1 MVPAQQTATKWD
13 AIIEQIDRTED
24 LPQKVS
30 LLATM
35 VKMIAVNDLQCLE
48 NDVAA
53 LSTKF
58 DRCMKK
64 IYVIGVVIAA
74 LVFTGVDIKSIVDL
88 ILKVA
93 K

>member
-1 MVPAQQTATKWD
+1 MPPAQPTASKWD
-13 AIIEQIDRTED
+13 AIIEQIDKTEEM
-24 LPQKVS
+24 PQKVN

-35 VKMIAVNDLQCLE
+35 MKMVAVNDLQCLE
-48 NDVAA
+48 ERIDE
-53 LSTKF
+53 LSSKF
-58 DRCMKK
+58 DKCMKK
-64 IYVIGVVIAA
+64 IYIIGVVIAA